1 VLPPLRKGYLQGT
14 DLSGVTMFGVKPVT
28 LEPDFEKNR
37 VRIQLGLGVSMTA
50 AHQAASTLLPV
61 LGVTHT
67 EALATVDH
75 DADAGTPA
83 IPTPVFQLFD
93 TTRQVAAS
101 IDKTRGVAFH
111 CPSLAS
117 GTYSTKGTHGD
128 SQLALVPITVPVGA
142 VQAWESAEP
151 IRVASSVAGTTV
163 NQLTFYLTNEE
174 GEVVNTLGERFE
186 AVLVLEYDVPLM
198 HQRC

>member
-1 VLPPLRKGYLQGT
+1 MFAHGIDTVRVGCRRYRWICVGSGNKVLRTCGQLVSVDATRQVLHERLAFAFCIG
-14 DLSGVTMFGVKPVT
+14 GV
-28 LEPDFEKNR
+28 
-37 VRIQLGLGVSMTA
+37 
-50 AHQAASTLLPV
+50 
-61 LGVTHT
+61 GVTHT

-186 AVLVLEYDVPLM
+186 AVLVLEYDVPLK
-198 HQRC
+198 